1 MPVTPVL
8 LLADL
13 TEACG
18 DSPGLVCRWVFDRT
32 GSTDL
37 AAAASWLVNKPIRVL
52 GVLLFAWLI
61 NRLAKRTINR
71 FVESLANE
79 TDAMGSAL
87 VAARRAMR
95 VLPTKTAERVEELT
109 DRTERSKQR
118 VTTLGAVL
126 RSIASATI
134 WTFALL
140 IIMGEIGI
148 NLGPLIA
155 GAGIAGLAVG
165 FGAQT
170 LVRDFLAGIF
180 IIIEDQYGVGDVVDI
195 GPATGTIERVTLRT
209 TRLRDVEGVLWVV
222 PNGEIHRVGN
232 KSQLWARAI
241 LDVGVGYST
250 DLDRAVAVIEEVA
263 VELWREQLPEATI
276 IERPE
281 VWGVQDL
288 GDSAIAI
295 RLAVKTEPAEQ
306 WQTARLLRARLKQAL
321 DEAGIEIPF
330 PQRTVWMRSEA
341 DQGVRLLAGG
351 SGD

>member
-1 MPVTPVL
+1 MNPTA

-13 TEACG
+13 TQACG
-18 DSPGLVCRWVFDRT
+18 NDPGLVCRWVWDRT
-32 GSTDL
+32 ENDNL
-37 AAAASWLVNKPIRVL
+37 AAAASWLVNKPVRVL
-52 GVLLFAWLI
+52 AILLLAWLL
-61 NRLAKRTINR
+61 NRLAKRAITR
-71 FVESLANE
+71 FVESLTDE
-79 TDAMGSAL
+79 TESIGNAL
-87 VAARRAMR
+87 MAARRAMK
-95 VLPTKTAERVEELT
+95 VLPTKTEQRVTELAN
-109 DRTERSKQR
+109 RTERSKQR

-126 RSIASATI
+126 RSLATVTI
-134 WTFALL
+134 WTFAALL
-140 IIMGEIGI
+140 VMGEVGI

-155 GAGIAGLAVG
+155 GAGIAGLAIG

-195 GPATGTIERVTLRT
+195 GPAVGTIERVTLRT

-241 LDVGVGYST
+241 LDVGVGYDT
-250 DLDRAVAVIEEVA
+250 DLDRAVALIEEVA
-263 VELWREQLPEATI
+263 VQLWHEELPEATI

-288 GDSAIAI
+288 GDSAVAI

-306 WQTARLLRARLKQAL
+306 WQTARILRARLKKAL

-330 PQRTVWMRSEA
+330 PQRTVWVRSEP
-341 DQGVRLLAGG
+341 DQGLRLLSESGG
-351 SGD
+351 D